1 MTAAYDGAAME
12 AVENAG
18 TLTGTGVLRELGDG
32 GCLSLSLAA
41 LLCSCMA
48 QIH

>member
-1 MTAAYDGAAME
+1 ME

-18 TLTGTGVLRELGDG
+18 ALTGTGVLRELGDG
-32 GCLSLSLAA
+32 GGCLSLSLAA
-41 LLCSCMA
+41 LLYSCMA